1 MGRQIKPFVLSAVFI
16 AVCALL
22 SGSFGPGSA
31 ARASSPV
38 STAGVSGEP
47 ELDTG
52 LKLLTSI
59 YRLAEE
65 NAADKVSPDKSIYD
79 GAIPGMLRTLDPH
92 SNFFDPKEFNKLRE
106 DQRGRY
112 YGVGMTIAQH
122 GAGGPTVVVYPFPS
136 SPAFKAGLRP
146 GDVIFAINDKNA
158 LSLTSAEVADLLKGP
173 RGTAV
178 QVKVTRD
185 CKPEPLAFSLIRDAI
200 NRPSVPTHFF
210 IRPGIAYIHVE
221 QFNETTSR
229 ELDDALSAMNES
241 GLKGL
246 ILDLRDN
253 PGGLLN
259 EGVAVAGRFLKRG
272 QTVVSHRGRTSPV
285 KDYVASNGSSA
296 REYPIVVLVSRLS
309 ASAAEIVAGALQDHD
324 RAWVVGDNT
333 FGKGLVQT
341 VFPLMENTGLALTTA
356 KYYTPSGRLIQ
367 RDYSKGSFYD
377 YYFHRDT
384 EKKNTQDV
392 KMTDSGRT
400 VYGGGGITPDEKYTP
415 AKYNALQ
422 TSVLKNGRAAL
433 FNFTAS
439 WFGNR
444 GDIKLPKGWE
454 PDDAVIHQ
462 FRDYLRKNG
471 APFTD
476 AEFNQNLPW
485 VKDQLKQEMYAT
497 AFSVDESAHVR
508 LEQDPEILKAI
519 EAMPKAKA
527 LLDSAKKMMVQRV
540 AGQVE
545 RAAR

>member
-1 MGRQIKPFVLSAVFI
+1 
-16 AVCALL
+16 
-22 SGSFGPGSA
+22 
-31 ARASSPV
+31 
-38 STAGVSGEP
+38 
-47 ELDTG
+47 
-52 LKLLTSI
+52 
-59 YRLAEE
+59 
-65 NAADKVSPDKSIYD
+65 
-79 GAIPGMLRTLDPH
+79 
-92 SNFFDPKEFNKLRE
+92 
-106 DQRGRY
+106 
-112 YGVGMTIAQH
+112 MTIAQH

-400 VYGGGGITPDEKYTP
+400 VYGGSGITPDEKFTIEYKP
-415 AKYNALQ
+415 FQLALLRRAAFREYVPQ
-422 TSVLKNGRAAL
+422 FFCNHDVKLPQDWSPDEAMLADFKAYLVKNTFQFTEADWTQYQDWIRVELKTEALLTAAGLDASNRYANETDPIVLKAL
-433 FNFTAS
+433 
-439 WFGNR
+439 
-444 GDIKLPKGWE
+444 
-454 PDDAVIHQ
+454 
-462 FRDYLRKNG
+462 
-471 APFTD
+471 
-476 AEFNQNLPW
+476 
-485 VKDQLKQEMYAT
+485 
-497 AFSVDESAHVR
+497 ES
-508 LEQDPEILKAI
+508 
-519 EAMPKAKA
+519 MPKAKA
-527 LLDSAKKMMVQRV
+527 LLDNARKQMVQLDKRSL
-540 AGQVE
+540 
-545 RAAR
+545 RH